1 MAFWAASESEDS
13 RHWCRMDVS
22 LYLFEDTDMQQAKR
36 TPMTWPHMMEIIV
49 ILCLA
54 QESRARLLS
63 LLVYASDT
71 EVSVM
76 S

>member
-1 MAFWAASESEDS
+1 MAFWVASESEDS
-13 RHWCRMDVS
+13 LHWCRMDLS
-22 LYLFEDTDMQQAKR
+22 LCLFEDTDMQQAKH
-36 TPMTWPHMMEIIV
+36 TPMTLAHMMEISV

-54 QESRARLLS
+54 QESHALLLS